1 MKVRDEQGVPLWQ
14 GEDMAGEV
22 LEVGAG
28 EEWALVGGVMA
39 AEAKAIGS
47 QKPGGLP
54 RSMLFLKTSSA
65 IPLTSNLIQVPSGS
79 LGLVAWKMDTKIKIL
94 ILALLALLIG
104 AVPLGPSKKAQQL
117 EEDWKGKNF
126 NDLIASKGPPDEKM
140 DDGQGGKIF
149 IYSSSELSP
158 DSGISGGMGRHSGG
172 GSSRG
177 GGSGG
182 GGSSRGGQ
190 VSHISNEMFG

>member
-1 MKVRDEQGVPLWQ
+1 
-14 GEDMAGEV
+14 
-22 LEVGAG
+22 
-28 EEWALVGGVMA
+28 LVVKNQ
-39 AEAKAIGS
+39 EAY
-47 QKPGGLP
+47 QDQFY
-54 RSMLFLKTSSA
+54 FLKTSSA
-65 IPLTSNLIQVPSGS
+65 IPLTSDLIQVPSGS
-79 LGLVAWKMDTKIKIL
+79 WTSRPWKMEAKLKIL
-94 ILALLALLIG
+94 VLALLALLIG
-104 AVPLGPSKKAQQL
+104 ACATSPSKKALQL

-126 NDLIASKGPPDEKM
+126 NDLIAAKGPPDEKL

-158 DSGISGGMGRHSGG
+158 DSGSGGGMGRHSGG

-190 VSHISNEMFG
+190 VSHINNEMFWINPDGFIYRTAYQRTGP